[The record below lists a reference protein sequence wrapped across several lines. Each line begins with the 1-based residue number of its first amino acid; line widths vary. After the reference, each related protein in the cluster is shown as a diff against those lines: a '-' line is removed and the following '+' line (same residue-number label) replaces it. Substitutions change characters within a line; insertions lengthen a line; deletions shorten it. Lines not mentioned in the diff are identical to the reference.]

1 MMMHVIGLI
10 ALGMSE
16 KVQSVGMLP
25 GWAIAGWAAL
35 KQKGLADRGGFKH
48 ILTDADGLMIKVA
61 A

>member
-1 MMMHVIGLI
+1 MMMYVIGLS

-25 GWAIAGWAAL
+25 GWAAL

-48 ILTDADGLMIKVA
+48 ILTDADGL
-61 A
+61 